1 MFFLF
6 TACTV
11 PEFEQS
17 VLWSGYHYEWEELSH
32 RIALIHTEIHEDA
45 TSTMGMIGGDW
56 STGDLFSDALLFRMH
71 QQHVSDPYFRT
82 INGSSSIVL
91 EADTEQTMTISLEED
106 VVGIALQGFR
116 INTDMDQSTDY
127 PADYNP
133 AHGYTSSGI
142 SCTITPDFEQQT
154 ANISVQ
160 VDWGPQD
167 RSVMNEAML
176 HAKSEVTIYWSQIK
190 NKTEPTT
197 ETLDIVESLPHE
209 PPFSEHDVPTQEV
222 EHESN
227 SVVGIRSF
235 SLALTDQ
242 EGSDMGSYW
251 RDMGVEVIPT
261 SSGSSISLHASNSSL
276 IEEIP
281 VDFLGTVTLDVYPL
295 GHKDSTIEYHTIEDG
310 HDVGTFEFPAP

>member
-6 TACTV
+6 AACTV

-32 RIALIHTEIHEDA
+32 RIALVHTELHEDA

-71 QQHVSDPYFRT
+71 QQHVSDPYFRA

-91 EADTEQTMTISLEED
+91 DADAEQTMTIPLEDD

-116 INTDMDQSTDY
+116 INTDVEQSADY
-127 PADYNP
+127 PVDYNP
-133 AHGYTSSGI
+133 AHGYTSAGI
-142 SCTITPDFEQQT
+142 SCAIAPDFDQQT

-176 HAKSEVTIYWSQIK
+176 HAKSEVTVYWAQIK

-197 ETLDIVESLPHE
+197 QILGITESLPYE
-209 PPFSEHDVPTQEV
+209 PPFSEHDIPVQEI

-235 SLALTDQ
+235 SLTLADQ

-251 RDMGVEVIPT
+251 RNMGVEITPT

-281 VDFLGTVTLDVYPL
+281 VEFSGSVTLDVYPL
-295 GHKDSTIEYHTIEDG
+295 AHQDSTIEYHTIEDG
-310 HDVGTFEFPAP
+310 HEVGTFEFPAP